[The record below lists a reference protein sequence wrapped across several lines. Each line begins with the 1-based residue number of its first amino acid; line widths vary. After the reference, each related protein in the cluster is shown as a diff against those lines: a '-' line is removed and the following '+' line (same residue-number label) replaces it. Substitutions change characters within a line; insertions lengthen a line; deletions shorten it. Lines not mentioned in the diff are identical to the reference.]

1 LRVVDGDPET
11 GRGGRP
17 HSSGQV
23 RGADAKRAG
32 ERKVGTEHYGF
43 MHNVEVWRWV
53 KKEGGESGGE
63 GSAGGGGWGHYGFMH
78 NVEVSAKCV
87 CGGEVGMGGGQD
99 GDIMVLCIMSKCGG
113 NVWGKCGGGGFVE
126 GKKD

>member
-1 LRVVDGDPET
+1 MRVVDGDPET

-63 GSAGGGGWGHYGFMH
+63 VSAGG
-78 NVEVSAKCV
+78 
-87 CGGEVGMGGGQD
+87 
-99 GDIMVLCIMSKCGG
+99 DIMALCIMSKCCRSW
-113 NVWGKCGGGGFVE
+113 VVE
-126 GKKD
+126 REVGAGTSF

>member
-1 LRVVDGDPET
+1 MRVVDGDPET

-43 MHNVEVWRWV
+43 MHNV
-53 KKEGGESGGE
+53 K
-63 GSAGGGGWGHYGFMH
+63 
-78 NVEVSAKCV
+78 VSAKCV
-87 CGGEVGMGGGQD
+87 CGGEVSAGGGR
-99 GDIMVLCIMSKCGG
+99 
-113 NVWGKCGGGGFVE
+113 VE
-126 GKKD
+126 TLWHYA